1 MNYEQIKAMSSA
13 INPTMS
19 QQELMYVVQRSAGQ
33 SPRQAGDAVGVA
45 SESAVLLL
53 ERRPDIVAMLDS
65 VAEAKTANT
74 AIVQAQPDKFT
85 RGDAQALY
93 NNAYAMAVNATE
105 MIKAVDS
112 MVKLHGLAAPEKQEV
127 TVTNHH
133 QVTQASEAEL
143 LELIGGAVGGR
154 EIILNPEDY
163 KRTS

>member
-1 MNYEQIKAMSSA
+1 
-13 INPTMS
+13 MS

-33 SPRQAGDAVGVA
+33 SPRQAGDAAGVE

-74 AIVQAQPDKFT
+74 AIVQAKPDKFT

-127 TVTNHH
+127 TITSKRDVLAQT
-133 QVTQASEAEL
+133 EEEL
-143 LELIGGAVGGR
+143 LAALGNSIGGR